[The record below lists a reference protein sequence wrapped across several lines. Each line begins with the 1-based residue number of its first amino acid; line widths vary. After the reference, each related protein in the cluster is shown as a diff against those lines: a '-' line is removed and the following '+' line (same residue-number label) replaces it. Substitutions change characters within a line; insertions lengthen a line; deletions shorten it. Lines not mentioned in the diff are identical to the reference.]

1 MELIFPTELG
11 KIYQQ
16 TCNNMPRIKCGGFH
30 NAIESSVTKMHFSV
44 WKQIHFLMKEEILA
58 RKKKC
63 DAKLKEKSILK
74 LHNTKN
80 ERLKRQVLRT
90 NPRNKISYFCS
101 MAMNLHTFL
110 MDSNILYFTTKSF
123 YFVINFSCFIT
134 PFFSVPLFFFI
145 IFFFTAKLPYDQ
157 LVMQ

>member
-1 MELIFPTELG
+1 MRRNKQEH
-11 KIYQQ
+11 
-16 TCNNMPRIKCGGFH
+16 RGFY
-30 NAIESSVTKMHFSV
+30 NAIQGSVTNMNLSM
-44 WKQIHFLMKEEILA
+44 WKLISLLMKKEILA

-74 LHNTKN
+74 MHNTKN

-90 NPRNKISYFCS
+90 NPQNKISYFCS

-110 MDSNILYFTTKSF
+110 MDSNILCFTTKSF
-123 YFVINFSCFIT
+123 YFVINISCFIT